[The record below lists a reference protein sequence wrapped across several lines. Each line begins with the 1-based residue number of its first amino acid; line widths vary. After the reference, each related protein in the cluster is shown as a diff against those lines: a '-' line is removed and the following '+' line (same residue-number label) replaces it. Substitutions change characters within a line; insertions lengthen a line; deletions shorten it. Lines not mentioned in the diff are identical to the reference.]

1 MCVPALYTPVLISFA
16 SRMLIE
22 MTMRPYKTALT
33 LHSKT
38 FTADELVEWSMR
50 QPEVRDQ
57 CDALFL
63 GNELLTRG
71 VFLPLSYGAK
81 DSLFWTPILKPGSV
95 GGGAQP
101 RHADSSHPPRVE
113 LHFIACPL
121 LVP

>member
-1 MCVPALYTPVLISFA
+1 MEHASARGRAVQGVDHVKPTLKALGSKRLKPQHEKLLSKFALNFNLRRYT
-16 SRMLIE
+16 
-22 MTMRPYKTALT
+22 
-33 LHSKT
+33 
-38 FTADELVEWSMR
+38 
-50 QPEVRDQ
+50 EVRDQ

-121 LVP
+121 LVS